1 MLLRWAGRGTPR
13 RGRHDAGRDGGLRL
27 LGRLGLA
34 SLSSAFVLPAHCA
47 SPCLAEDC
55 TATTLR
61 PRPGGLLDGTARAGR
76 GKALWSTRRTAEHSA
91 RDDGSDLRVVL
102 QPREPGGEAFDRD
115 LELRVE
121 VEEVAQSLGQP
132 LQRDRLAATPVSY
145 THLRAHETPEH
156 LVCR

>member
-55 TATTLR
+55 VHGDDTAPP
-61 PRPGGLLDGTARAGR
+61 PRCLLDGTARAGR
-76 GKALWSTRRTAEHSA
+76 GKALWSTRRTAERSA

-102 QPREPGGEAFDRD
+102 QPREPCLLYTSD
-115 LELRVE
+115 
-121 VEEVAQSLGQP
+121 
-132 LQRDRLAATPVSY
+132 AA
-145 THLRAHETPEH
+145 
-156 LVCR
+156 